1 MALPKLSND
10 RPVYEM
16 VIPSTQET
24 VKYRPFLVKEQKS
37 MLVAFESQDPKQIL
51 DTMLV
56 SIESCVPGVKIGK
69 LATFDVDYMFT
80 QLRSKSVGETSTV
93 LYACSECNEQNE
105 VKINLQEV
113 QMENKELK
121 ETIIQINDD
130 ISVEMK
136 YPTYNDMIARN
147 IFSGTEKAS
156 ATNMLMDS
164 IKSCMHAIQTKEE
177 NILLAH
183 ESDEEIDTF
192 VNSLTN
198 KQLEKLT
205 DFVEGLPTLSH
216 EIDFECIKCKHLN
229 KITLRGLQDFF

>member
-16 VIPSTQET
+16 VIPSTKET

-56 SIESCVPGVKIGK
+56 SIESCVPGVKVDK

-113 QMENKELK
+113 QMDNKEIK
-121 ETIIQINDD
+121 ESLIEINED
-130 ISVEMK
+130 ISVQMK
-136 YPTYNDMIARN
+136 YPTYNDMIASN
-147 IFSGTEKAS
+147 IFSSEKVS

-164 IKSCMHAIQTKEE
+164 IKSCMHAVQTKDE

-183 ESDEEIDTF
+183 ESKEEIDTF
-192 VNSLTN
+192 INSLTN
-198 KQLEKLT
+198 EQLEKMT
-205 DFVEGLPTLSH
+205 AFVENLPTLVH
-216 EIDFECIKCKHLN
+216 DVDFECIKCKHLN

>member
-16 VIPSTQET
+16 VIPSTKET

-56 SIESCVPGVKIGK
+56 SIESCVPGVKISK
-69 LATFDVDYMFT
+69 LATFDVDYIFT

-121 ETIIQINDD
+121 ETIIPINDD

-136 YPTYNDMIARN
+136 YPTYNDVIA
-147 IFSGTEKAS
+147 
-156 ATNMLMDS
+156 L
-164 IKSCMHAIQTKEE
+164 
-177 NILLAH
+177 
-183 ESDEEIDTF
+183 
-192 VNSLTN
+192 SLI
-198 KQLEKLT
+198 
-205 DFVEGLPTLSH
+205 H
-216 EIDFECIKCKHLN
+216 I
-229 KITLRGLQDFF
+229 

>member
-16 VIPSTQET
+16 VIPSTKET

-56 SIESCVPGVKIGK
+56 SIESCVPGVKIDK

-113 QMENKELK
+113 QMDNKEIK
-121 ETIIQINDD
+121 ESLIEINED
-130 ISVEMK
+130 ISVQMK
-136 YPTYNDMIARN
+136 YPTYNDMIASN
-147 IFSGTEKAS
+147 IFSSEKVS

-164 IKSCMHAIQTKEE
+164 IKSCMYAVQTKDE

-183 ESDEEIDTF
+183 ESKEEIDTF
-192 VNSLTN
+192 INSLTN
-198 KQLEKLT
+198 EQLEKMT
-205 DFVEGLPTLSH
+205 AFVENLPTLVH
-216 EIDFECIKCKHLN
+216 DVDFECIKCKHLN

>member
-16 VIPSTQET
+16 VIPSTKET

-51 DTMLV
+51 DSMLV
-56 SIESCVPGVKIGK
+56 SIESCVPGVKVNK
-69 LATFDVDYMFT
+69 LATFDIDYMFT

-136 YPTYNDMIARN
+136 YPTYNDMIAGN
-147 IFSGTEKAS
+147 IFSGEKVS

-164 IKSCMHAIQTKEE
+164 IKSCMHAVQTKDE

-183 ESDEEIDTF
+183 ESKEEIDTF
-192 VNSLTN
+192 INSLTN
-198 KQLEKLT
+198 EQLEKMT
-205 DFVEGLPTLSH
+205 EFVENLPTLVH
-216 EIDFECIKCKHLN
+216 DVDFECVKCKHLN

>member
-16 VIPSTQET
+16 VIPSTKET

-51 DTMLV
+51 DSMLV
-56 SIESCVPGVKIGK
+56 SIESCVPGVKVNK
-69 LATFDVDYMFT
+69 LATFDIDYMFT

-136 YPTYNDMIARN
+136 YPTYNDMIAGN
-147 IFSGTEKAS
+147 IFSGEKVS

-164 IKSCMHAIQTKEE
+164 IKSCMHAVQTKDE

-183 ESDEEIDTF
+183 EPKEELDTF
-192 VNSLTN
+192 INSLTN
-198 KQLEKLT
+198 EQLEKMT
-205 DFVEGLPTLSH
+205 EFVENLPTLVH
-216 EIDFECIKCKHLN
+216 DVDFECVKCKHLN

>member
-16 VIPSTQET
+16 VIPSTKET

-56 SIESCVPGVKIGK
+56 SIESCVPGVKVDK

-113 QMENKELK
+113 QMDNKEIRESLI
-121 ETIIQINDD
+121 EINED
-130 ISVEMK
+130 ISVQMK
-136 YPTYNDMIARN
+136 YPTYNDMIASN
-147 IFSGTEKAS
+147 IFSSEKVS

-164 IKSCMHAIQTKEE
+164 IKSCMHAVQTKDE

-183 ESDEEIDTF
+183 ESKEEIDTF
-192 VNSLTN
+192 INSLTN
-198 KQLEKLT
+198 EQLEKMT
-205 DFVEGLPTLSH
+205 AFVENLPTLIH
-216 EIDFECIKCKHLN
+216 DVDFECIKCKHLN

>member
-16 VIPSTQET
+16 VIPSTKET

-56 SIESCVPGVKIGK
+56 SIESCVPGVKIDK

-113 QMENKELK
+113 QMDNKEIK
-121 ETIIQINDD
+121 ESLIEINED
-130 ISVEMK
+130 ISVQMK
-136 YPTYNDMIARN
+136 YPTYNDMIASN
-147 IFSGTEKAS
+147 IFSSEKVS

-164 IKSCMHAIQTKEE
+164 IKSCMHAVQTKDE

-183 ESDEEIDTF
+183 ESKEEIDTF
-192 VNSLTN
+192 INSLTN
-198 KQLEKLT
+198 EQLEKMT
-205 DFVEGLPTLSH
+205 AFVENLPTLVH
-216 EIDFECIKCKHLN
+216 DVDFECIKCKHLN